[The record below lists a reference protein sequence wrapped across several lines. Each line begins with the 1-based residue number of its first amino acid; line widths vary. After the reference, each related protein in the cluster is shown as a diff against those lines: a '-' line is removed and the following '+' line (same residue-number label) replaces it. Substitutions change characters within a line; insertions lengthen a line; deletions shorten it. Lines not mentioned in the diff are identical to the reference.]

1 MLIDVSKYQGSIDWK
16 KVKAAGVDEAII
28 RCGVGKTGIDKMF
41 KTNIDGAIAAG
52 IRVGVYTYSKAK
64 TETDGRAEAKNTL
77 DAIEAYKGKLYFPVF
92 IDVEEPGTGI
102 YSKKVISG
110 FCKAINEGGFNAGI
124 YCSSG
129 WRSSYLKG
137 VRADYWWIAKWGSSQ
152 PSDCC
157 IWQYSEKGRIDG
169 IGTTV
174 DLNKNL
180 SYHPQPTPT
189 PTPTPTP
196 DPDTVEIPMKVL
208 IPNKSTGGCVK
219 TFQRIM
225 RELGYKDQNG
235 KLIEVDGDYG
245 NKSVYVC
252 KTFQQRTGIPVTGT
266 VDYTTWLHVLN

>member
-16 KVKAAGVDEAII
+16 RVRAAGVDEAII

-41 KTNIDGAIAAG
+41 KTNIDGAIVAG

-64 TETDGRAEAKNTL
+64 TEIDGRAEAKNTL
-77 DAIEAYKGKLYFPVF
+77 DAIDAYKGKLYFPVF
-92 IDVEEPGTGI
+92 IDVEEPGTGS
-102 YSKKVISG
+102 YSKQVISG

-180 SYHPQPTPT
+180 SYHPQPTPA
-189 PTPTPTP
+189 PTPTPKG
-196 DPDTVEIPMKVL
+196 DTVMIEMQVL
-208 IPNKSTGGCVK
+208 EPLKSAGGDVR
-219 TFQRIM
+219 TAQRIL
-225 RELGYKDQNG
+225 RSLNYKGEDG
-235 KLIEVDGDYG
+235 KLIAVDGNYG
-245 NKSVYVC
+245 KNSVYAM
-252 KTFQQRTGIPVTGT
+252 KAFQRGSGIK
-266 VDYTTWLHVLN
+266 VDGWVGEETWNHLLH

>member
-64 TETDGRAEAKNTL
+64 TEIDGRAEAKNTL

-180 SYHPQPTPT
+180 SYHPQPAPAPEPT
-189 PTPTPTP
+189 AYAF
-196 DPDTVEIPMKVL
+196 EIPTRYLHYVENNIMQGDDVRSVQAIVGANQDGL
-208 IPNKSTGGCVK
+208 YGPK
-219 TFQRIM
+219 TKEAVAAWQAAHG
-225 RELGYKDQNG
+225 LT
-235 KLIEVDGDYG
+235 VDGKWGEQCWTYAIG
-245 NKSVYVC
+245 A
-252 KTFQQRTGIPVTGT
+252 R
-266 VDYTTWLHVLN
+266 